1 LCIEGDVAQKTFNT
15 ALVYGDHDQI
25 TPMFYKTSF
34 GLRSAGQA
42 GKMQRP
48 QEAPKTMLEI
58 SIPIIYIKTPSTA
71 APRHRAA

>member
-1 LCIEGDVAQKTFNT
+1 
-15 ALVYGDHDQI
+15 
-25 TPMFYKTSF
+25 MFYKTRF

-58 SIPIIYIKTPSTA
+58 SIPIIYIKTLSTA